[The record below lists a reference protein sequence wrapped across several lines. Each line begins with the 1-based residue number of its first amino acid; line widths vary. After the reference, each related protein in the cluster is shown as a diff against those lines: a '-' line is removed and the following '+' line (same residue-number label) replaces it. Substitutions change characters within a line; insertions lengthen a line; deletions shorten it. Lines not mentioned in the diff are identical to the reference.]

1 MRGNS
6 NEELWLVVDGTGQA
20 QLLESGE
27 HEIMRR
33 TDPSSTFVEE
43 LQDRILRYDATTTPL
58 PFEFTALEVC
68 LEAVC
73 IVLKNETKTLEQDAR
88 PALDELDSNISGNSL
103 VVVGE
108 LKIRL
113 VDITARVQKL
123 TDELDHLF
131 LDANLAEIYLTKKQ
145 QMEENSSTT
154 TTDATDEL
162 VLDMFE
168 EYVVQ
173 INYTLHELSMLR
185 KDVEYKEE
193 YFNNVLVYQ
202 QERRAQKKFKLTIAY
217 VAVTGCITVIGNL
230 RNSVCNDGVFLFSV
244 GICINVFIF
253 LYMCVIVW
261 SKHKCLLD

>member
-33 TDPSSTFVEE
+33 TGLTATDLQILSTPSTILGRERAIIVSMKHIKAIITAYEVLLWDPSSTFVEE

-173 INYTLHELSMLR
+173 INYTLHELSM
-185 KDVEYKEE
+185 V
-193 YFNNVLVYQ
+193 
-202 QERRAQKKFKLTIAY
+202 
-217 VAVTGCITVIGNL
+217 
-230 RNSVCNDGVFLFSV
+230 SFLFHFPLFS
-244 GICINVFIF
+244 
-253 LYMCVIVW
+253 
-261 SKHKCLLD
+261 S